1 MAKMNQLHRIVL
13 IVNKFAVKGKYVPAA
28 ELVDYIEEQMRTRF
42 SDTAGCSLRTLQR
55 DFKDI
60 DTLFGITIRH
70 MDGKGYYVADTKPQ
84 SDGYKSLLF
93 NMEILGLM
101 DSDSSISRYVLPE
114 KCRPVIN
121 VDFSVF
127 FDAIRESKYVKFN
140 YTYFR
145 YGNKVSAKMVR
156 PVFLKESQNRWYLV
170 GYDRKDDRL
179 KCFAIERMD
188 SLGLLPEK
196 FVQYVNEIDVRALF
210 NESYGIWNNHDDPV
224 EEIILK
230 YDALDGSFVKSLP
243 LHTSQEILDDDES
256 GITIRLR
263 LRITN
268 DFVMA
273 LLARSRSVEVIAPL
287 HLRHRVRDVLKNA
300 YERNL

>member
-1 MAKMNQLHRIVL
+1 MDVH
-13 IVNKFAVKGKYVPAA
+13 AVSG
-28 ELVDYIEEQMRTRF
+28 R
-42 SDTAGCSLRTLQR
+42 AGCYYILCGCRAVCVEPFTGMGGR

-188 SLGLLPEK
+188 SLGLLPE
-196 FVQYVNEIDVRALF
+196 NSCWMRMI
-210 NESYGIWNNHDDPV
+210 
-224 EEIILK
+224 
-230 YDALDGSFVKSLP
+230 
-243 LHTSQEILDDDES
+243 
-256 GITIRLR
+256 
-263 LRITN
+263 
-268 DFVMA
+268 
-273 LLARSRSVEVIAPL
+273 
-287 HLRHRVRDVLKNA
+287 
-300 YERNL
+300 